1 MGRSAE
7 GTSEWWDM
15 AAAEAGERF
24 DADVV
29 IAGGGLVGLTLGV
42 ALAGA
47 GIETAVVDGAPPAAM
62 KDAAFDGRV
71 SSIALGSRRVLDG
84 IGLWPALAADA
95 QPILEIRVSDG
106 DVPLF
111 LHYDHKTV
119 GDDPLGYIV
128 ENRNIRAALLEQA
141 ATLAALRHLAP
152 ASVEALEPAA
162 GGIEARLADCRCVRA
177 RLAVAADGANS
188 GLRAAAGI
196 ETVRWSYEQTGIV
209 CTVLH
214 EKPHRGIAHERF
226 LPAGPFAILP
236 MTGNRSS
243 LVWTERAALAP
254 ALMDASPEVFARELG
269 ARFGDFLGG
278 LEPTGPRWSYPLR
291 LTHAKRYVAPRLALA
306 GDAAHAIHPLAG
318 QGFNLGIRDAAV
330 LAELVVDRARLGLD
344 IGGDDVLTHY
354 QRRRRFDSVV
364 LIGVTDGLNR
374 LFSNDNQGLRL
385 VRDVGLAAVNE
396 LPPVKRFFM
405 RHAMGLAGDLPRL
418 ARGEPL

>member
-1 MGRSAE
+1 
-7 GTSEWWDM
+7 M
-15 AAAEAGERF
+15 AAAEAGKRIEV
-24 DADVV
+24 DVV

-84 IGLWPALAADA
+84 IGLWPVLADDA

-106 DVPLF
+106 DAPLF

-119 GDDPLGYIV
+119 GSDPLGYIV
-128 ENRNIRAALLEQA
+128 ENRSIRAALLERA
-141 ATLAALRHLAP
+141 AALAALRHLAP
-152 ASVEALEPAA
+152 ASVEALEPA
-162 GGIEARLADCRCVRA
+162 GSGVEVRLVDGRCVRA

-188 GLRAAAGI
+188 GLRAAARI

-214 EKPHRGIAHERF
+214 ERPHRGIAHERF

-243 LVWTERAALAP
+243 LVWTERPALA
-254 ALMDASPEVFARELG
+254 LSLLEASPEIFAREL
-269 ARFGDFLGG
+269 AVRFGDFLGA
-278 LEPTGPRWSYPLR
+278 LKTTGPRWSYPLR
-291 LTHAKRYVAPRLALA
+291 LTHATRYVAPRLALA

-374 LFSNDNQGLRL
+374 LFSNDNQSLRL
-385 VRDVGLAAVNE
+385 VRDIGLAAVNE
-396 LPPVKRFFM
+396 MPPVKRFFM

-418 ARGEPL
+418 ARGELL

>member
-1 MGRSAE
+1 
-7 GTSEWWDM
+7 M
-15 AAAEAGERF
+15 AATEPEGRIE
-24 DADVV
+24 ADVV

-47 GIETAVVDGAPPAAM
+47 GIEAVVVDGAPPAAM

-84 IGLWPALAADA
+84 IGLWPALAEGA

-106 DVPLF
+106 DLPLF
-111 LHYDHKTV
+111 LHYDHRDV
-119 GDDPLGYIV
+119 GAGPLGYIV
-128 ENRNIRAALLEQA
+128 ENRAIRAALFERA
-141 ATLAALRHLAP
+141 AALAPLRHLAP
-152 ASVEALEPAA
+152 ASVAALEPTA
-162 GGIEARLADCRCVRA
+162 GGIEARLVDGRSVRA
-177 RLAVAADGANS
+177 RLAVACDGANS

-209 CTVLH
+209 CTVEH
-214 EKPHRGIAHERF
+214 ERPHRGIAHERF

-236 MTGNRSS
+236 MTGDRSS
-243 LVWTERAALAP
+243 LVWTERASLAP
-254 ALMDASPEVFARELG
+254 ALMEAPSAVFARELG
-269 ARFGDFLGG
+269 ARFGDFLGA
-278 LEPTGPRWSYPLR
+278 LAPVGPRWSYPLR
-291 LTHAKRYVAPRLALA
+291 LTHAKRYVARRLALA

-344 IGGDDVLTHY
+344 IGEGDVLTHY

-396 LPPVKRFFM
+396 MPPVKRFFM

>member
-1 MGRSAE
+1 MV
-7 GTSEWWDM
+7 
-15 AAAEAGERF
+15 AAEAGERIQV
-24 DADVV
+24 DVV

-47 GIETAVVDGAPPAAM
+47 GIETVVVDGAPPEAM

-71 SSIALGSRRVLDG
+71 SSIALGSRRVLEG
-84 IGLWPALAADA
+84 IGVWPALMDDA

-106 DVPLF
+106 DAPLF
-111 LHYDHKTV
+111 LHYDHETV
-119 GDDPLGYIV
+119 GSDPLGHIV
-128 ENRNIRAALLEQA
+128 ENRSIRAALLERA
-141 ATLAALRHLAP
+141 VALAPLRHLAP
-152 ASVEALEPAA
+152 ASVEALEPA
-162 GGIEARLADCRCVRA
+162 GSGVEARLADGRCVRA

-214 EKPHRGIAHERF
+214 ERPHRGIAHERF

-236 MTGNRSS
+236 MTGDRSS

-254 ALMDASPEVFARELG
+254 SLMEASSEVFARELG
-269 ARFGDFLGG
+269 ARFGDFLGA

-344 IGGDDVLTHY
+344 IGGDDVLTHH
-354 QRRRRFDSVV
+354 QRRRRFDSVA
-364 LIGVTDGLNR
+364 LMGVTDGLNR

-396 LPPVKRFFM
+396 MPPVKRFFM

-418 ARGEPL
+418 ARGKPL

>member
-1 MGRSAE
+1 
-7 GTSEWWDM
+7 M
-15 AAAEAGERF
+15 AAAETGERI

-47 GIETAVVDGAPPAAM
+47 GIETAVVDGTPPAAM

-71 SSIALGSRRVLDG
+71 SSIALGSRRVLNG
-84 IGLWPALAADA
+84 IGLWPALADDA
-95 QPILEIRVSDG
+95 QPILEIRVSEG
-106 DVPLF
+106 DAPLF

-119 GDDPLGYIV
+119 GSDPLGYIV
-128 ENRNIRAALLEQA
+128 ENRSIRAALLA
-141 ATLAALRHLAP
+141 RVDALAALRHLAP

-162 GGIEARLADCRCVRA
+162 GGVEARLADGRCVHA

-188 GLRAAAGI
+188 GRRTAAGI
-196 ETVRWSYEQTGIV
+196 ETVRWSYEQTGTV

-214 EKPHRGIAHERF
+214 ERPHRGIAHERF

-236 MTGNRSS
+236 MTGDRSS

-254 ALMDASPEVFARELG
+254 SLMEASPEIFARELG
-269 ARFGDFLGG
+269 ARFGDFLGA

-344 IGGDDVLTHY
+344 IGDDDVLTHY

-364 LIGVTDGLNR
+364 LIGVTDALNR
-374 LFSNDNQGLRL
+374 LFSNDNQSLRL

-396 LPPVKRFFM
+396 MPPVKRFFM

>member
-1 MGRSAE
+1 
-7 GTSEWWDM
+7 M
-15 AAAEAGERF
+15 AAADSGERIES
-24 DADVV
+24 DVV
-29 IAGGGLVGLTLGV
+29 VIGGGLVGLTLGT

-47 GIETAVVDGAPPAAM
+47 GIETVVVDGAAPAAM

-71 SSIALGSRRVLDG
+71 SSIALGSKRVLDA
-84 IGLWPALAADA
+84 IGLWPALAGDA

-106 DVPLF
+106 DAPLF
-111 LHYDHKTV
+111 LHYDHKDV
-119 GDDPLGYIV
+119 GAGPLGFIV
-128 ENRNIRAALLEQA
+128 ENRAIRAGLIAHA
-141 ATLAALRHLAP
+141 ARLPSLRHLAP
-152 ASVEALEPAA
+152 ASVEALEPAPGA
-162 GGIEARLADCRCVRA
+162 TLARLADGRCVRA
-177 RLAVAADGANS
+177 RLAVAADGARS
-188 GLRAAAGI
+188 RLREAAGI

-209 CTVLH
+209 CTVAH
-214 EKPHRGIAHERF
+214 ERAHRGIAHERF

-236 MTGNRSS
+236 MTGDRSS
-243 LVWTERAALAP
+243 LVWTERAGLAP
-254 ALMDASPEVFARELG
+254 ALLEAPHAVFARELG
-269 ARFGDFLGG
+269 LRFGDFLGA
-278 LEPTGPRWSYPLR
+278 LEPVGPRWSYPLA

-344 IGGDDVLTHY
+344 IGGSDVLTRY

-364 LIGVTDGLNR
+364 LIAVTDGLNR
-374 LFSNDNQGLRL
+374 LFSNESQGLRL

>member
-1 MGRSAE
+1 MTAAGPDGRIAC
-7 GTSEWWDM
+7 
-15 AAAEAGERF
+15 
-24 DADVV
+24 DVV

-47 GIETAVVDGAPPAAM
+47 GVETVVVDGAPPAAM

-71 SSIALGSRRVLDG
+71 SSIALGSQRVLAG

-111 LHYDHKTV
+111 LHYDHKAV
-119 GDDPLGYIV
+119 GDEPLGFIV
-128 ENRNIRAALLEQA
+128 ENRAIRAALFARAGALP
-141 ATLAALRHLAP
+141 ALRHLAP
-152 ASVEALEPAA
+152 ASVETLEPGA
-162 GGIEARLADCRCVRA
+162 GSVEARLADGRQVRA

-188 GLRAAAGI
+188 GLRTAAGI

-209 CTVLH
+209 CTVAH
-214 EKPHRGIAHERF
+214 ERPHRGIAHERF
-226 LPAGPFAILP
+226 LAAGPFAILP
-236 MTGNRSS
+236 MTGERSS
-243 LVWTERAALAP
+243 LVWTERAELAP
-254 ALMDASPEVFARELG
+254 ALLEAPAPVFERELG
-269 ARFGDFLGG
+269 LRFGDFLGA
-278 LEPTGPRWSYPLR
+278 LEPIGPRWSYPLA
-291 LTHAKRYVAPRLALA
+291 LTHARRYVAPRLALA

-344 IGGDDVLTHY
+344 IGESDVLSHY

-374 LFSNDNQGLRL
+374 LFSNDRASLRL
-385 VRDVGLAAVNE
+385 LRDAGLAAVNE
-396 LPPVKRFFM
+396 IPPVKRFFM
-405 RHAMGLAGDLPRL
+405 RHAMGLAGALPRL